1 MKNCHVNVFFR
12 ELKFLF
18 CNSRSFYLSCKKGNS
33 VLNRGVRK
41 FKIHIVGTVHILFW
55 IFQALDNLIHKVTM
69 LKFFKKSLFFDLF
82 FSILQPNIIVCNSLI
97 NEKAPKGTTGQCF
110 SIIFKPFFHQL
121 FWLPRSTR
129 QLSWQK
135 PIHLCKSYLCLLLH
149 IFSLLDKCTQ
159 IGSWVHYPKEIPNLY
174 LLFRFQNIES
184 SIKIVI

>member
-1 MKNCHVNVFFR
+1 
-12 ELKFLF
+12 
-18 CNSRSFYLSCKKGNS
+18 
-33 VLNRGVRK
+33 
-41 FKIHIVGTVHILFW
+41 
-55 IFQALDNLIHKVTM
+55 M
-69 LKFFKKSLFFDLF
+69 LEFSKKSLFFNLF
-82 FSILQPNIIVCNSLI
+82 SLYSLSSKYHSSTQYNISLQNSKYKPNIIVCNSLI

-159 IGSWVHYPKEIPNLY
+159 IGSWMHYPKEIPKLY
-174 LLFRFQNIES
+174 LLFSFQNIES
-184 SIKIVI
+184 SIKIYI